1 MTENRAP
8 LLFALLLLLFF
19 VSTSA
24 GFADL
29 SAIQNQIQVIQLK
42 VIGEKLKAIQQGILG
57 IDAGP
62 PPVVVAVISPK
73 VPEPTREALSRTL
86 EQQIQVLQGVVARLQ
101 PQATAEEAA
110 RIEKRIAEIGNE
122 VETASGDKLLA
133 LKNELDG
140 LIAERDILEQQIRT
154 ALGDS
159 IKYKQVQVIG
169 EQIAVLREKVAVLP
183 RQSTAPSSTMAK
195 QNATVIEL
203 QDNIQKL
210 QLRVLQAQ
218 VKAIQEK
225 VKQIAR

>member
-24 GFADL
+24 GFANL
-29 SAIQNQIQVIQLK
+29 LAIQSEVDVIQLK
-42 VIGEKLKAIQQGILG
+42 VIGEKLKAIQQKILG
-57 IDAGP
+57 IDVGP
-62 PPVVVAVISPK
+62 PPVAVIPPK
-73 VPEPTREALSRTL
+73 PLEPTREALSNTL

-110 RIEKRIAEIGNE
+110 RIEKRIAEIGDE
-122 VETASGDKLLA
+122 VNTVSGDGLLA

-140 LIAERDILEQQIRT
+140 LIAQRDILEQQIRV

-169 EQIAVLREKVAVLP
+169 EQIAVLREKIVTLP
-183 RQSTAPSSTMAK
+183 RQSTAPNPVAT
-195 QNATVIEL
+195 QERDATVKDI

-210 QLRVLQAQ
+210 QLKVLQAQ
-218 VKAIQEK
+218 VKAIQDK
-225 VKQIAR
+225 VKQITR